1 MRQHVV
7 AARQENA
14 PVLEEASA
22 LLVQKHDLET
32 KKQLLDAFNKHF
44 VVSEEEL
51 VVLTDIS
58 EAVDDTFFAVLKRV
72 KQIHTD
78 CQVLLGNEN
87 QRLGLELMDQSS
99 RNLNNAYQKLY
110 RWIQREFKTLNLEN
124 PRISGIIRRA
134 LRVLA
139 ERPTL
144 FQSCLDYFAEARE
157 HVLADAFYSALT
169 GSSTDRDQNLMTK
182 PIEFYAHDPLRY
194 VGDMLA
200 WTHST
205 TVSERE
211 ALESLFIS
219 DGDEIAKGI
228 QAGRDSEPW
237 SNIDDE
243 AFDGR
248 KALGDLVN
256 RNLAG
261 VARAIRQ
268 RVEQAIHNHD
278 DPVLTYKIAN
288 LISFYRLTFTKLLG
302 TDSSIQETLSALEE
316 SALGQFRSI
325 MKDQVASIQ
334 ADLNGPP
341 PTIHTPEFLNDALNQ
356 LAALTKSYHSA
367 LIPASSRAADFQP
380 IIDAAFT
387 PFLSACETLAQNIE
401 PPARDIFLTNCL
413 ITSKTTF
420 SPYDFVTAQLSSLD
434 SMLEINLGALSSQ
447 QHAFFRHTSG
457 LHLLLV
463 ALAPFADPQTPSSS
477 LLTIPS
483 LPAFQPDSLS
493 ATSQTLDAFL
503 PSALMDA
510 TEFLKELG
518 SAKLAAEITAEAA
531 ERFCADFEFV
541 EERLSAVDRAREE
554 EQAKKE
560 EVGHDEGR
568 DEEDVLLLRDI
579 FPRTS
584 GEIRVQIGRAH
595 V

>member
-1 MRQHVV
+1 MRQRVV
-7 AARQENA
+7 AAHQENA
-14 PVLEEASA
+14 PMLEEASA

-32 KKQLLDAFNKHF
+32 KRQLLDAFNKHF
-44 VVSEEEL
+44 IVSVDEL
-51 VVLTDIS
+51 VILTDIS
-58 EAVDDTFFAVLKRV
+58 DAVDDQFFAILKRV

-99 RNLNNAYQKLY
+99 RNLNSAYQKLY

-124 PRISGIIRRA
+124 PRISSIIRRA

-169 GSSTDRDQNLMTK
+169 GSSTDRDQKPMTK
-182 PIEFYAHDPLRY
+182 PIEFHAHDPLRY

-228 QAGRDSEPW
+228 QAGRHSEPW

-243 AFDGR
+243 AFDGH

-268 RVEQAIHNHD
+268 RVEQAIHNYE

-288 LISFYRLTFTKLLG
+288 LINFYRVTFTKLLG
-302 TDSSIQETLSALEE
+302 ADSSIQETLSTLEE
-316 SALGQFRSI
+316 SALRQFRTI

-341 PTIHTPEFLNDALNQ
+341 PTLHTPEFLHDALNQ
-356 LAALTKSYHSA
+356 LAALLKSYHSA
-367 LIPASSRAADFQP
+367 LTPAISRSAAFQP
-380 IIDAAFT
+380 ILDAALT
-387 PFLSACETLAQNIE
+387 PFLSACETLGQNVE
-401 PPARDIFLTNCL
+401 PPARDILLTNCL
-413 ITSKTTF
+413 IATRSTLTL
-420 SPYDFVTAQLSSLD
+420 YDFVTAQISSLD
-434 SMLEINLGALSSQ
+434 SMLESHLAALSSH
-447 QHAFFRHTSG
+447 QHTFFRHNSG
-457 LHLLLV
+457 LQPLLI
-463 ALAPFADPQTPSSS
+463 ALTPFADPQTPSSS

-483 LPAFQPDSLS
+483 LPAFKPDSLS
-493 ATSQTLDAFL
+493 ATSQTLDTFL

-510 TEFLKELG
+510 TEFLKELA
-518 SAKLAAEITAEAA
+518 SAKLAAKITAEAA

-541 EERLSAVDRAREE
+541 EERLSAVDRAREVE
-554 EQAKKE
+554 EAEK
-560 EVGHDEGR
+560 
-568 DEEDVLLLRDI
+568 EDVLPLRAI

-584 GEIRVQIGRAH
+584 GEIRVLLS
-595 V
+595 